1 MKGWQLTAGEAGDSL
16 LYLALEQKKLWMFAT
31 LTLSTP
37 LPPLPPLLLLVP
49 LLPPLALP
57 LALALALA
65 SIVTGSNFLLS
76 PAIVGPA
83 AAEEEDEEDEE
94 DAFDD
99 EAAGVTAVLLLLLL
113 LLELEPEL
121 LMTII

>member
-1 MKGWQLTAGEAGDSL
+1 MKGCQLTAGEAGDSL

-31 LTLSTP
+31 LTLSPP

-49 LLPPLALP
+49 LLPPLA

-76 PAIVGPA
+76 PALVGPA
-83 AAEEEDEEDEE
+83 AAEEEDEE

-113 LLELEPEL
+113 ELEPEL